1 MPVVG
6 RPAPD
11 DRVESGQDRLGVEP
25 AEGPHLG
32 GQPFPQP
39 HQGRLARFDQQF
51 AVVAPDGKPEE
62 VAALV
67 EADDAR
73 LVLVEG
79 QPSRLQPDGQP
90 RLDLVGLLT
99 GVTQSQ
105 KIVGVS
111 DQDRRAR
118 HRGPGVA
125 MRRRVVADSGGLF
138 HAVQRHVQ

>member
-11 DRVESGQDRLGVEP
+11 YRVESGQDRLDVEP
-25 AEGPHLG
+25 AQGPHLD

-39 HQGRLARFDQQF
+39 HQGRFARCDQQF
-51 AVVAPDGKPEE
+51 AVVAPDGEPEE
-62 VAALV
+62 VAALI

-79 QPSRLQPDGQP
+79 QPSRLQPDSQP

-105 KIVGVS
+105 QNVGLCRV
-111 DQDRRAR
+111 
-118 HRGPGVA
+118 PGYA
-125 MRRRVVADSGGLF
+125 A
-138 HAVQRHVQ
+138 